1 MYERSAIVLER
12 YFDNLLNYRRECN
25 LRDNYNNYCELVE
38 KLEKYQINYQKEVAA
53 TKEYNTS
60 LERIKQIQLAQKGL
74 YKKSAKLEYDRNLLF
89 NNLDGKIEDIRK
101 CIEKI
106 EEDVQE
112 NNASMQETKENLLS
126 ALEDYNEKR
135 FELSK
140 CKRYKKMAENDYNEL
155 YEISKNNYDGI
166 TAENIAEA
174 KAFAKFDDESD
185 IIETLAQNGK
195 DEKIPFNEEVIECA
209 TKFGIEIAKKEAA
222 SYLVIYDKM
231 TKLLSDIDDGTAKIN
246 LHKKYV
252 RNEKAKIDFILSVK
266 EYQVQFLDY
275 ERMTVIHGRKSHNRL
290 MSEACENFNTDIA
303 QIDNLYTL
311 LSKEI
316 ANKST
321 KKAYKELY
329 NKSYLIDIEENDEKF
344 KKEKNKINLS
354 TATIM
359 NTNYWRIEGIK
370 NIYTVFY
377 KDVVEVFGK
386 TLDEFEVPKDPD
398 ELENEESLFES
409 SIEKEEAIAEK
420 VIPEEKAVV
429 IEQVSEDAPALPGM
443 AEAIEESEKE
453 TAKKTKSK
461 EKSSK
466 KKEDKIQ
473 VVEEVEIEEKE
484 TAIQEIEIEPEVA
497 QKKKKAKKVKRY
509 TRKKE
514 PKENIIN
521 AVIEKA
527 KVPIIEEQF
536 NEEPSALESVI
547 EDTSY
552 NDVFDEIET
561 EPDIFGEKY
570 RDIEKQ
576 IAELDNL
583 DDIDEMVNA
592 KVEALKA
599 NSIKKADKKEHIQ
612 EIELDNLDELGEDM
626 PYEDEDIPYEEESIF
641 ENIDNEEYEN
651 LNLKKIETKKSK
663 KTSKKTTKQKK
674 NGLLKNIM
682 KLNAK
687 DNKKVTAN

>member
-303 QIDNLYTL
+303 QIDNLYEL
-311 LSKEI
+311 LLKEI
-316 ANKST
+316 SNKAT

-329 NKSYLIDIEENDEKF
+329 NKSYLTDIKEKEEKF
-344 KKEKNKINLS
+344 KKEKNRVNLN
-354 TATIM
+354 TATLI
-359 NTNYWRIEGIK
+359 NSNYWRIDGIK
-370 NIYTVFY
+370 GIYTTFY
-377 KDVVEVFGK
+377 KNVSEVFGRDVAEFDIPK
-386 TLDEFEVPKDPD
+386 EFDSDNISEETAAPVDEEQ
-398 ELENEESLFES
+398 NEETEVEAEVVEKIPFQ
-409 SIEKEEAIAEK
+409 IEEVYEEEFDEYVDDNIAEILKEDDNNAEENSEEDEEEETQTYNKKDIFAAIDFSEEDDDVDEEDDEENTTFSSNNVTSIKFGFDNDDETDEEFDIFGDKYKEIDFTEANVVAAKSK
-420 VIPEEKAVV
+420 VEE
-429 IEQVSEDAPALPGM
+429 ELN
-443 AEAIEESEKE
+443 AEAKKVVRIPKKVKSENIFKKVELDDDLPYEVEEDEVKLFDNFNQAQNNDLNEIEDFDLTKE
-453 TAKKTKSK
+453 TAKRSGG
-461 EKSSK
+461 
-466 KKEDKIQ
+466 
-473 VVEEVEIEEKE
+473 
-484 TAIQEIEIEPEVA
+484 
-497 QKKKKAKKVKRY
+497 
-509 TRKKE
+509 
-514 PKENIIN
+514 
-521 AVIEKA
+521 
-527 KVPIIEEQF
+527 
-536 NEEPSALESVI
+536 
-547 EDTSY
+547 
-552 NDVFDEIET
+552 VF
-561 EPDIFGEKY
+561 GK
-570 RDIEKQ
+570 
-576 IAELDNL
+576 
-583 DDIDEMVNA
+583 
-592 KVEALKA
+592 
-599 NSIKKADKKEHIQ
+599 
-612 EIELDNLDELGEDM
+612 
-626 PYEDEDIPYEEESIF
+626 
-641 ENIDNEEYEN
+641 
-651 LNLKKIETKKSK
+651 LKKITGSK
-663 KTSKKTTKQKK
+663 K
-674 NGLLKNIM
+674 
-682 KLNAK
+682 
-687 DNKKVTAN
+687 NKFTDDIW

>member
-60 LERIKQIQLAQKGL
+60 LEKIKQIQLAQKGL

-185 IIETLAQNGK
+185 IIETLSQNGK

-303 QIDNLYTL
+303 QIDNLYEL
-311 LSKEI
+311 LLKEI
-316 ANKST
+316 SNKAT

-329 NKSYLIDIEENDEKF
+329 NKSYLTDIKEKEEKF
-344 KKEKNKINLS
+344 KKEKNRVNLN
-354 TATIM
+354 TATLI
-359 NTNYWRIEGIK
+359 NSNYWRIDGIK
-370 NIYTVFY
+370 GIYTTFY
-377 KDVVEVFGK
+377 KNVSEVFGR
-386 TLDEFEVPKDPD
+386 DVAEFDIPKEFDSDNIFEETTAPV
-398 ELENEESLFES
+398 EEEQNEETEVEAEVVEKIPFQ
-409 SIEKEEAIAEK
+409 IEEVYEEEFDEYVDDDIAEILKEDNNVQENIEDDEEETQTYNKKDIFATIDFSEEDDDIDEEEDEDDEENTPFSSNNVTPIKFGFDNDEEIDEEFDIFGDKYKEIDFTEANVIAAKSK
-420 VIPEEKAVV
+420 VEEELNVEAKKVVRIPKKVKSENIFKKVELDDDLPYEVEEDEVKLFDNLNQAQNNDLNE
-429 IEQVSEDAPALPGM
+429 IEDFDLT
-443 AEAIEESEKE
+443 KE
-453 TAKKTKSK
+453 TAKRSGG
-461 EKSSK
+461 
-466 KKEDKIQ
+466 
-473 VVEEVEIEEKE
+473 
-484 TAIQEIEIEPEVA
+484 
-497 QKKKKAKKVKRY
+497 
-509 TRKKE
+509 
-514 PKENIIN
+514 
-521 AVIEKA
+521 
-527 KVPIIEEQF
+527 
-536 NEEPSALESVI
+536 
-547 EDTSY
+547 
-552 NDVFDEIET
+552 VF
-561 EPDIFGEKY
+561 GK
-570 RDIEKQ
+570 
-576 IAELDNL
+576 
-583 DDIDEMVNA
+583 
-592 KVEALKA
+592 
-599 NSIKKADKKEHIQ
+599 
-612 EIELDNLDELGEDM
+612 
-626 PYEDEDIPYEEESIF
+626 
-641 ENIDNEEYEN
+641 
-651 LNLKKIETKKSK
+651 LKKITGSK
-663 KTSKKTTKQKK
+663 K
-674 NGLLKNIM
+674 
-682 KLNAK
+682 
-687 DNKKVTAN
+687 NKFTDDIW